1 MSMFSMQSSIARA
14 FVDGFLERVEVD
26 DEQVDRRDAMRLHRV
41 GMFLVVADREQAA
54 MHLGV
59 QRLDPAVHHF
69 GKARQLRDVLDLQP
83 GRRDRL
89 RGAARGDELDAMSC
103 KRLGKFDQAG
113 LVGNGQQG
121 AGYTARMVGH
131 GKVPRLVRPAR

>member
-1 MSMFSMQSSIARA
+1 MVLRGCADHRRTADVDILDAVFVTGA
-14 FVDGFLERVEVD
+14 FVDGRFERVEVD

-41 GMFLVVADREQAA
+41 GMFLVAADREQAA

-69 GKARQLRDVLDLQP
+69 GKPGQLGDVFDLQP

-89 RGAARGDELDAMSC
+89 RGAAGGDELDAVAGE
-103 KRLGKFDQAG
+103 RLGEFDQAG
-113 LVGNGQQG
+113 LVGNG
-121 AGYTARMVGH
+121 
-131 GKVPRLVRPAR
+131 

>member
-1 MSMFSMQSSIARA
+1 MSMFSMHSSNAGA
-14 FVDGFLERVEVD
+14 LVDGCLERVEVD
-26 DEQVDRRDAMRLHRV
+26 HEQVDRRDAVRLHRV

-54 MHLGV
+54 MHLGM
-59 QRLDPAVHHF
+59 QRLDPAVHHL
-69 GKARQLRDVLDLQP
+69 GKTGELRDVLDRQP

-89 RGAARGDELDAMSC
+89 RGAAGGDELDAMAGQ
-103 KRLGKFDQAG
+103 RLGKFDQAG

-131 GKVPRLVRPAR
+131 EEVPGC